1 MLLLSGDLDADEPR
15 QPNDLDFDPR
25 GQGSTFQSQH
35 ATCEA
40 IRHFSCEGNLYSTV
54 FFEAFFLATGLFSNL
69 SNNGSVIL
77 RQSGIGHSTQLEE
90 MIFQILLKTII
101 GRIPSSDAPRFSNL
115 CVSLAFLWVSDLLV
129 SPPPIQ
135 EMRLLQDDSIISKA
149 YLSYLLPA
157 NVMKCF
163 ASSGLCVIVVWV
175 PRLQCSHQRQLQ
187 LTLFVS
193 ACVQRSRF
201 KIDTFMD

>member
-1 MLLLSGDLDADEPR
+1 MAVQTTKHITNYNIYIYNYIINLDNYMIITFYINFQDVLLLSGDLDADEPR

-25 GQGSTFQSQH
+25 GQGSAFQSQH

-40 IRHFSCEGNLYSTV
+40 IRHFSCEGKLYSV
-54 FFEAFFLATGLFSNL
+54 FFEVFFLCATGLFSNL

-101 GRIPSSDAPRFSNL
+101 GIIPSSDAPRFWNL

-129 SPPPIQ
+129 SPPLIQ
-135 EMRLLQDDSIISKA
+135 EIRLLI
-149 YLSYLLPA
+149 LSY
-157 NVMKCF
+157 
-163 ASSGLCVIVVWV
+163 
-175 PRLQCSHQRQLQ
+175 QRHICHICYQQ
-187 LTLFVS
+187 
-193 ACVQRSRF
+193 
-201 KIDTFMD
+201 M

>member
-1 MLLLSGDLDADEPR
+1 MNLGSRMTWTLIHAGKVQLSSLNMRPVK
-15 QPNDLDFDPR
+15 LFDT
-25 GQGSTFQSQH
+25 SV
-35 ATCEA
+35 AKETCTL
-40 IRHFSCEGNLYSTV
+40 HTLKL
-54 FFEAFFLATGLFSNL
+54 FFLATGLFSNL

-77 RQSGIGHSTQLEE
+77 RQFGIGHSTQLEE

-101 GRIPSSDAPRFSNL
+101 GRIPSSDAPRFWNL

-135 EMRLLQDDSIISKA
+135 EIRLLQDDSIISKA